1 MGGGVCIGSHAAGCG
16 SIRIGEDE
24 DWDLREP
31 GVEFGD
37 EGGPTN
43 ALHGVGG
50 DDESQSVSEL
60 RLLDDAQGLR
70 CVGYSDNVFELALE
84 N

>member
-1 MGGGVCIGSHAAGCG
+1 MASVCPGCQIFGGE

-24 DWDLREP
+24 DWDLGQP

-37 EGGPTN
+37 EGGSAD

-50 DDESQSVSEL
+50 DDESQLRSEL
-60 RLLDDAQGLR
+60 RLLDEAESFGR
-70 CVGYSDNVFELALE
+70 I
-84 N
+84 